1 MSLEEEHPFVSE
13 GFVSLTEE
21 DEKIPIRILR
31 DTGASQSLMIQSMLP
46 LSDQTS
52 MATSVLIQ
60 GVELSTVTV
69 PLHRVYLHSD
79 LITGSVVVGIRPTLP
94 VKRVSF
100 VLGNDLAGGKVKPD
114 LWVLKCPDQF
124 VKTET
129 DNSAVYP
136 ACVVTRAAARKA
148 KAQDKVMSKPEYT
161 EASLSNNQPNCPTK
175 RSDPV
180 PMFEAENSSSNL
192 SFSREQ
198 LIKGC

>member
-1 MSLEEEHPFVSE
+1 M
-13 GFVSLTEE
+13 
-21 DEKIPIRILR
+21 
-31 DTGASQSLMIQSMLP
+31 
-46 LSDQTS
+46 
-52 MATSVLIQ
+52 
-60 GVELSTVTV
+60 

-114 LWVLKCPDQF
+114 LWVLECPDQF

-148 KAQDKVMSKPEYT
+148 KAQDKVMSKPEHT

-198 LIKGC
+198 LIKDQEMDAEISCLAESAFSEEEAANNPKCYYKKYGVLMRKWRPPDAPANEEWGVVHQIVVPPNYRKEN